1 MHKSNKLF
9 ENHDQPPTN
18 YVQGGNP
25 DLRKYLTQQL
35 DLIES
40 ELARG
45 RKARLSVLNRCF
57 ENFHQLITKADQA
70 GISLRERNALYVRA
84 FDLRDLDKEIASSSE
99 STTHSSQ
106 SKLPS
111 RSMRRSRLTFREK
124 QLEIDI

>member
-9 ENHDQPPTN
+9 ENQNQPSTN
-18 YVQGGNP
+18 CVQGGNP

-57 ENFHQLITKADQA
+57 ENFHQLIATADQA